1 MIVFVRDN
9 HIDQA
14 NKILKRKMQRAGVYK
29 ELRFRKH
36 YEKPSEIKTRREG
49 EKRKKIVKFL
59 KKRMEKEGF

>member
-1 MIVFVRDN
+1 MVVFVRDN
-9 HIDQA
+9 HIEQA

-36 YEKPSEIKTRREG
+36 YEKPSEIEARKNA
-49 EKRKKIVKFL
+49 EKRKKIIKFL